1 VTVAGVSSVAMR
13 QAWRRDPRLRTVVAG
28 AERLAVADGRVRP
41 GAGEAVNYV
50 LRRDAGLME
59 DAASGYLARTR
70 FAT

>member
-41 GAGEAVNYV
+41 GAGEAVNY